1 MHVKLFSTLPSLND
15 YEVKFPRCHFNF
27 QKLMRFLTIL
37 FGEICLF
44 PVFNKSRR
52 EGVRKSQC
60 FKLEDRIF
68 NAVTFVVA

>member
-1 MHVKLFSTLPSLND
+1 MHIKLFSTLPSLND

-27 QKLMRFLTIL
+27 QKLMRFLSIL

-52 EGVRKSQC
+52 GGVNNCEKVSVLNLKTA
-60 FKLEDRIF
+60 FLMPSPL
-68 NAVTFVVA
+68 